1 MQLFFKNL
9 EIQAVMLDDIILS
22 PENPSLDY
30 VITLETKSLRDT
42 RQLLEKVSIG
52 EAIKFIN
59 DNPHPRLS

>member
-1 MQLFFKNL
+1 MIFALKNL
-9 EIQAVMLDDIILS
+9 EIQAVMLDDIIQS

-30 VITLETKSLRDT
+30 IITLETKSLRDT
-42 RQLLEKVSIG
+42 RQLLEKVGIG

>member
-1 MQLFFKNL
+1 
-9 EIQAVMLDDIILS
+9 MLDDIIQF

-30 VITLETKSLRDT
+30 VISLETKSLRDT
-42 RQLLEKVSIG
+42 RQLLKKVSIG